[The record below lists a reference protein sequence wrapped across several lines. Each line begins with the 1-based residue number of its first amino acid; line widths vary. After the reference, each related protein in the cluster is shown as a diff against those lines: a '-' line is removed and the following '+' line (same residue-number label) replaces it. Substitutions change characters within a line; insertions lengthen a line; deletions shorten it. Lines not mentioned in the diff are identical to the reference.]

1 MQGKYTII
9 REAMTRRRPL
19 LARRRGVWMT
29 LWPYALGWRDG
40 HPHLLASAVGD
51 RPTSLC
57 LPLVELSDVRPT
69 DGPGLAG
76 PAVPSVDKELDVIDL
91 MATTLVPLPQ
101 PRTLREKRRAAARAA
116 SPLPAG
122 RHAATVLQC
131 SMPGGGSPRPR

>member
-1 MQGKYTII
+1 MQGKYGII
-9 REAMTRRRPL
+9 CDAIRHHRPL

-40 HPHLLASAVGD
+40 HPHLLACPVGD
-51 RPTSLC
+51 RPVSLC

-69 DGPGLAG
+69 DGPWLTG

-122 RHAATVLQC
+122 RHAATAPHGW
-131 SMPGGGSPRPR
+131 MP